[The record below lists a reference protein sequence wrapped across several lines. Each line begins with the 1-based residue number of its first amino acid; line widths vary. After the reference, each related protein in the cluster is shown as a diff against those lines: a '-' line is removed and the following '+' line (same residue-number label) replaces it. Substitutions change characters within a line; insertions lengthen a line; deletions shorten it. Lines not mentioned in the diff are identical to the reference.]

1 MSSEELQ
8 NLLSERDNLLI
19 ELSSLSCIVH
29 ASIFE
34 KYDVCSRPGC
44 KCHKGE
50 KHGPHACF
58 KVSVGGRQFQKYI
71 PKGKREQ
78 AEEAVSQYRRA
89 LQIIDRLTAINLKL
103 ICGKDSNKEKQR
115 DS

>member
-8 NLLSERDNLLI
+8 NLLSERDNLLT
-19 ELSSLSCIVH
+19 ELSSLPCIVR

-44 KCHKGE
+44 KCHTGE

-58 KVSVGGRQFQKYI
+58 KASVAGRQFQKYI
-71 PKGKREQ
+71 PKGKMRQ

-89 LQIIDRLTAINLKL
+89 QQIIDSITAINLKL
-103 ICGKDSNKEKQR
+103 ICGKNSNNGKQR

>member
-1 MSSEELQ
+1 MSNEELQ
-8 NLLSERDNLLI
+8 NLLSERNALLN
-19 ELSSLSCIVH
+19 ELSALPHIVR

-58 KVSVGGRQFQKYI
+58 KVSIAGRQLQKYI
-71 PKGKREQ
+71 PKGRRKQ
-78 AEEAVSQYRRA
+78 AEVAVSEYRRA
-89 LQIIDRLTAINLKL
+89 LQIIDRITAINLEL
-103 ICGKDSNKEKQR
+103 ICSKDNNGKQ
-115 DS
+115 

>member
-8 NLLSERDNLLI
+8 NLLSERDNLLA
-19 ELSSLSCIVH
+19 ELSSLSGIVR

-58 KVSVGGRQFQKYI
+58 KISAEGRQFQKYI
-71 PKGKREQ
+71 PKGKRKQ

-103 ICGKDSNKEKQR
+103 ICGKNNNNGKQR